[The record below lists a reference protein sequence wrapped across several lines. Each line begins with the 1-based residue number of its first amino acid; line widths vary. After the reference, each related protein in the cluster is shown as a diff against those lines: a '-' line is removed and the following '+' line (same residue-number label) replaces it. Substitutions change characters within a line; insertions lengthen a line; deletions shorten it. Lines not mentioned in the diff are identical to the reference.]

1 MDSRSGRSFFAVSP
15 AGGFQPPRGCRICLY
30 MCTKNLFYFVYI
42 TYFFIAF
49 NKFLSII

>member
-15 AGGFQPPRGCRICLY
+15 AGGFQPPKGCRIYLY

-42 TYFFIAF
+42 AYFLLHLT
-49 NKFLSII
+49 NS

>member
-15 AGGFQPPRGCRICLY
+15 ERGFQPPRGCRICLY

-42 TYFFIAF
+42 AYFLLHLT
-49 NKFLSII
+49 NS